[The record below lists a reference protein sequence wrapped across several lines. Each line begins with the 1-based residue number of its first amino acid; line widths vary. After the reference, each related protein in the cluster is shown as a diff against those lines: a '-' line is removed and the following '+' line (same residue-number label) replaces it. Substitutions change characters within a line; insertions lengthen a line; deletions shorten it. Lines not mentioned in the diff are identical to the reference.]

1 MNVPASNKFLVFV
14 DAADDAAMFPLANLQ
29 SATCAADGVVQ
40 IKFSPGSLG
49 TGQAASV
56 DSVAV
61 TIAADGEKA
70 FFEALANEIV
80 FGNSAAIVV
89 ADDVNSVYLGTA
101 SACAIT
107 LDAA

>member
-1 MNVPASNKFLVFV
+1 MNVPANNKFLVFV
-14 DAADDAAMFPLANLQ
+14 DAADDAAMFPLSNLQ

-40 IKFSPGSLG
+40 MKFAPGSLG
-49 TGQAASV
+49 VGQAASI

-61 TIAADGEKA
+61 TITADGEKA

-89 ADDVNSVYLGTA
+89 CDDVNSIFLGTA

-107 LDAA
+107 LDA

>member
-1 MNVPASNKFLVFV
+1 MNVPANNKFLVFV
-14 DAADDAAMFPLANLQ
+14 DAADDAACFPFANLQ
-29 SATCAADGVVQ
+29 SVTCAADGVVQ
-40 IKFSPGSLG
+40 FKFTPGSLG

-70 FFEALANEIV
+70 FFEAFANEIN
-80 FGNSAAIVV
+80 FGNSAAVVV

>member
-14 DAADDAAMFPLANLQ
+14 DGGDDAAMFPLSNLQ

-40 IKFSPGSLG
+40 MKFAPGSLG
-49 TGQAASV
+49 VGQAASI

-61 TIAADGEKA
+61 TITADGEKA

-89 ADDVNSVYLGTA
+89 CDDVNSIFLGTA

-107 LDAA
+107 LDA

>member
-14 DAADDAAMFPLANLQ
+14 DAADDAAMFPLGRLQ
-29 SATCAADGVVQ
+29 SATCAADGVIQ
-40 IKFSPGSLG
+40 MKFAPGSLG
-49 TGQAASV
+49 VGQAASI

-70 FFEALANEIV
+70 FFEALANEIN
-80 FGNSAAIVV
+80 FGNSASIVV

-107 LDAA
+107 LDA

>member
-1 MNVPASNKFLVFV
+1 MNVPASNKFLVFI
-14 DAADDAAMFPLANLQ
+14 DGADDAAMFPLGNLQ

-40 IKFSPGSLG
+40 MKFTPGSLG
-49 TGQAASV
+49 DGQAASV

-107 LDAA
+107 LDA

>member
-14 DAADDAAMFPLANLQ
+14 DDADDAAMFPLANLQ
-29 SATCAADGVVQ
+29 SVTCAADGAIVM
-40 IKFSPGSLG
+40 KFHPGSLG
-49 TGQAASV
+49 TGQAASI

-70 FFEALANEIV
+70 FMLALANEIN

-107 LDAA
+107 LDA